1 MEEVIDPTV
10 KARIEHLVEGW
21 TKKAFQHMGSE
32 DFKKLKTD
40 REYKDNVVGSLL
52 ADDSISNEI
61 NAQCFYVSEY
71 IEMTSFVKE
80 KFWNF
85 VEKEIAKRKK

>member
-1 MEEVIDPTV
+1 
-10 KARIEHLVEGW
+10 
-21 TKKAFQHMGSE
+21 MGSE
-32 DFKKLKTD
+32 DFKKLKAD

-71 IEMTSFVKE
+71 VEMTNFVKE